1 MILDE
6 AKHAVITVGAGRGF
20 VVESKRGRLVV
31 TAAHCLP
38 RFPRRAS
45 VSHSA
50 ERTYNALLGPLGKEP
65 SVSTECL
72 FADPISDIAVLGGP
86 DSQQLP
92 EQAEHYD
99 ALMAMV
105 TALPISDTPKRA
117 AGWLLSL
124 DGRWNRCEV
133 RHNDG
138 PLWLF
143 HVREGIVSGMSG
155 SPILSEDR
163 AAIGVVCAGGGTPG
177 ETHTDGG
184 PNARLVYNLPTW
196 VLK

>member
-20 VVESKRGRLVV
+20 VVDSKRGRLVI

-72 FADPISDIAVLGGP
+72 FADPIGDIAVLGGRTQRSAP
-86 DSQQLP
+86 
-92 EQAEHYD
+92 
-99 ALMAMV
+99 
-105 TALPISDTPKRA
+105 
-117 AGWLLSL
+117 L
-124 DGRWNRCEV
+124 DGSFRSMA
-133 RHNDG
+133 DG
-138 PLWLF
+138 IAAKCATTMVPCGYSTLE
-143 HVREGIVSGMSG
+143 RG
-155 SPILSEDR
+155 S
-163 AAIGVVCAGGGTPG
+163 
-177 ETHTDGG
+177 
-184 PNARLVYNLPTW
+184 
-196 VLK
+196 